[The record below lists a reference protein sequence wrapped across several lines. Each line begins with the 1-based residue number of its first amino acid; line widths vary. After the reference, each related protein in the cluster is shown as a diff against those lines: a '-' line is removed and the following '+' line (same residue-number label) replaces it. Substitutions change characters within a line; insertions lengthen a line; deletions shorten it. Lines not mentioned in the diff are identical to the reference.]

1 LEKIMSNPYAV
12 PLSPRGLSSI
22 APPPPWHYSGDF
34 LIVEFW
40 ADPAA
45 VAAALPAGLTAD
57 PNSPGHATAVFVDW
71 QFTGENDELLDP
83 ARYQYREFFLLVD
96 ALHAGQPVAYCP
108 YIFVDNDS
116 AMMRGLIQGFPKRLG
131 AVHQTRTFAAPSP
144 AAAPVAPGARFAAT
158 ASTAGQRI
166 ARAEVGLTEKV
177 DDPAKIGI
185 AGRPIVNLRHFP
197 RLAAGQHENP
207 AVHELVMSLV
217 DNPRIADP
225 WMGEGQ
231 LSLPVAEGE
240 EISDLAPV
248 RVGAGYRLSMAYT
261 VTDLK
266 TLGDVTPSGQA

>member
-1 LEKIMSNPYAV
+1 MSKQYAV

-45 VAAALPAGLTAD
+45 VAATLPAGLSVD
-57 PNSPGHATAVFVDW
+57 SSSPGHATALFVDW
-71 QFTGENDELLDP
+71 QFTGQNDELLDP

-96 ALHAGQPVAYCP
+96 ALYEGQPVAYCP

-131 AVHQTRTFAAPSP
+131 AVHQTRTFAAPSL
-144 AAAPVAPGARFAAT
+144 AAAQVAPGARFAAT

-166 ARAEVGLTEKV
+166 ARAEVKLTGKV
-177 DDPAKIGI
+177 DDPSTVSL

-197 RLAAGQHENP
+197 RLAAGQHETP
-207 AVHELVMSLV
+207 AVHELVMSIM
-217 DNPRIADP
+217 DDPRMADV
-225 WMGEGQ
+225 WAGEGQ

-248 RVGAGYRLSMAYT
+248 RVGAGYRLSMSYT

-266 TLGDVTPSGQA
+266 TLSDGTQAA

>member
-1 LEKIMSNPYAV
+1 MSKPYAV

-45 VAAALPAGLTAD
+45 AAAVLPAGLILD
-57 PNSPGHATAVFVDW
+57 PESPGHATAIFVDW

-83 ARYQYREFFLLVD
+83 ARYQYREFFVLVD
-96 ALHAGQPVAYCP
+96 ALHAGKPVAFCP

-131 AVHQTRTFAAPSP
+131 AVHQTRTFSAPSL
-144 AAAPVAPGARFAAT
+144 AAAQVAPGARFAAT

-166 ARAEVGLTEKV
+166 ARAEIKLTNKVGDPSTVGL
-177 DDPAKIGI
+177 

-197 RLAAGQHENP
+197 RLTAGQHDNP
-207 AVHELVMSLV
+207 AVHELVVSIT
-217 DNPRIADP
+217 DNPRIVDVWA
-225 WMGEGQ
+225 GEAQ
-231 LSLPVAEGE
+231 LSLPSVPNE
-240 EISDLAPV
+240 EVSDLAPV
-248 RVGAGYRLSMAYT
+248 RVGTGFRLSMSYT

-266 TLGDVTPSGQA
+266 SL